1 MTKKALRFSM
11 HERHFAKRAWHFL
24 APKLTMLVPRWLH
37 KVGTSRR
44 VTLKFASHA
53 LIVVMSLLLAYALRF
68 DFVIPPEELHRL
80 WVGEVIALATKML
93 VVYLLGTYVVWW
105 RFAGIADLVD

>member
-11 HERHFAKRAWHFL
+11 NEPDLAMRAWHLL
-24 APKLTMLVPRWLH
+24 APKLTGLVPQWL
-37 KVGTSRR
+37 KKLGTSRR
-44 VTLKFASHA
+44 VTLKFGSHA

-68 DFVIPPEELHRL
+68 DFVMPQEELHRL
-80 WVGEVIALATKML
+80 GVGEVIALATKML

-105 RFAGIADLVD
+105 RFAGIADLLD